1 MDTNDTNKRW
11 WAGKYDRVFKSV
23 IADEDNPKMLEEF
36 LSRIL
41 NIKIDNIIQL
51 KNELPV
57 RNVIERTKTL
67 DLLVKSNNKYIHLEL
82 NINKPTYLH
91 VRNLCFFM
99 DAYTKKTKRGRKFD
113 TRSLFIHIDLTYGLS
128 KKYDPVECY
137 EIGSKQGHK
146 YVKNIQIY
154 EFNMDKI
161 TDFWYDRN
169 MEMVNKYKPLVL
181 LGLDKENLDLITSTI
196 SKGDDFVA
204 EFTDKVKHLN
214 DDEQFQSLMT
224 YEEDLMMCQNTD
236 KEIAFNDGLEQGL
249 EQGKQEGID
258 DAKKEI
264 VRNLLAK
271 NMELSFIS
279 EVTGLTREE
288 IENLGE

>member
-36 LSRIL
+36 LSSVL
-41 NIKIDNIIQL
+41 NMKIDNIIHL
-51 KNELPV
+51 RTELPV
-57 RNVIERTKTL
+57 SNVIERTKTL
-67 DLLVKSNNKYIHLEL
+67 DLLVESNGKFIHLEL

-91 VRNLCFFM
+91 TRNLCFFM
-99 DAYTKKTKRGRKFD
+99 DAYVKKTRRGKKYD
-113 TRSLFIHIDLTYGLS
+113 ISSLFVHIDLTYGLS
-128 KKYDPVECY
+128 DDYDVVEVY
-137 EIGSKQGHK
+137 EIKSEKHK
-146 YVKNIQIY
+146 YVENVKII

-161 TDFWYDRN
+161 TDFWYHRD
-169 MEMVNKYKPLVL
+169 MEMVEKYKPLVL

-214 DDEQFQSLMT
+214 EDEQFQSLMT

-258 DAKKEI
+258 DAKREI
-264 VRNLLAK
+264 VKNLLNE
-271 NMELSFIS
+271 NMDLNLIS
-279 EVTGLTREE
+279 KVTGLTCEE